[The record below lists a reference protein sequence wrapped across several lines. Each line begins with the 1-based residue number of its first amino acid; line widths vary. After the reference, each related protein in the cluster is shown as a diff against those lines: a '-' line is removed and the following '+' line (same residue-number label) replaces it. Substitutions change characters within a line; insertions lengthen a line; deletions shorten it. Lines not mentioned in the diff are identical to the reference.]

1 MATNFFYNL
10 TSGPNKLLYLR
21 SSGLLLQLD
30 QRRGSVQRAGEAAA
44 GRSWSLHVHT
54 KVDKTEHH
62 MARKR
67 NPLLQNQKDI
77 YVSPND
83 SHEISARIWIDSL
96 NPFSIFRF
104 NESLSCGTCND
115 KLDEVTTLN
124 VPALSAYYKVSKS
137 LSSFACKYHKVNVI
151 NILDIAH
158 CSLHW
163 LSQAQ
168 IYIFL
173 LKMRLG

>member
-10 TSGPNKLLYLR
+10 TSGPNKLVYLCC
-21 SSGLLLQLD
+21 SGLLLQLD
-30 QRRGSVQRAGEAAA
+30 QCRGSVQRAGEAAA

-54 KVDKTEHH
+54 EVDKTEHH

-83 SHEISARIWIDSL
+83 SHHEILVWISWIL
-96 NPFSIFRF
+96 RRF
-104 NESLSCGTCND
+104 NESLSCLTCND